1 MKKMKIAAPSILYT
15 FRVGTYRAILSIEDD
30 KLLILVLEVDHRRTA
45 YRK

>member
-1 MKKMKIAAPSILYT
+1 MKKMKVAAPSILYT

-30 KLLILVLEVDHRRTA
+30 KLLVLAFEVDRRRTA